1 MKNYNEKEMRNL
13 KLLVTLSRCNSS
25 VNSRI
30 YPKIKEEGLTETQFS
45 VLNLL
50 YHKGK
55 FNIKEII
62 EKTFSSGGTMTV
74 VVNNLL
80 KEGYIK
86 KIIGVLLTL
95 AITVI
100 AVIFFSG
107 FAMAAQVTE
116 VIEGHG
122 RIHINGG
129 VDDGF
134 VVGATVCFS
143 VHSSEGSTCGTVVSA
158 EASRAIV
165 KVPSKAARRMRK
177 GTEAIL
183 IVEIKEKKEI

>member
-86 KIIGVLLTL
+86 KER
-95 AITVI
+95 
-100 AVIFFSG
+100 S
-107 FAMAAQVTE
+107 E
-116 VIEGHG
+116 VDK
-122 RIHINGG
+122 RQ
-129 VDDGF
+129 
-134 VVGATVCFS
+134 
-143 VHSSEGSTCGTVVSA
+143 
-158 EASRAIV
+158 
-165 KVPSKAARRMRK
+165 
-177 GTEAIL
+177 IL
-183 IVEIKEKKEI
+183 ISITSKGLNLLDYILGTHVENLKNTFDVLTDTEKLILTELLKKLGKGKEDEEN